1 MTAKVLLSPEEYLA
15 MRFDR
20 EPEYV
25 RGELKDKPMP
35 DSYHALIQAL
45 IAGYLVPLYVSH
57 RVQPR
62 TENRCQVAPDVY
74 RLPDVALFPPEPFQ
88 VVPTSPPLMVAEV
101 VSRTDSQVELIQKYR
116 EYAAWGVPHI
126 WIVNPWVRR
135 LAVWRDDSEISV
147 QALALPEYGFE
158 LRPEQLFSALPAEMK

>member
-25 RGELKDKPMP
+25 RGELIERPMP
-35 DSYHALIQAL
+35 DSYHAFIQGLLIL
-45 IAGYLVPLYVSH
+45 MLGPLYTSH
-57 RVQPR
+57 RLQIRP
-62 TENRCQVAPDVY
+62 ENRCQVAPDVY
-74 RLPDVALFPPEPFQ
+74 RLPDVALFRPDPFE

-101 VSRTDSQVELIQKYR
+101 VSRTDSQVELIQKLR
-116 EYAAWGVPHI
+116 DYAAWGVPHI

-135 LAVWRDDSEISV
+135 LAVWREDSEISV
-147 QALALPEYGFE
+147 DALRLPEYGFE
-158 LRPEQLFSALPAEMK
+158 LRPEQLFASLPPEMK